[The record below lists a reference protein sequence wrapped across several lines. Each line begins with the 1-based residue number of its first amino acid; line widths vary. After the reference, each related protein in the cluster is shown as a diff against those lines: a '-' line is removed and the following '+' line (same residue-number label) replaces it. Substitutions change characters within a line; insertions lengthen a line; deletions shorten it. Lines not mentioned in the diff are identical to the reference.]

1 MGENKTNPN
10 QEAVPEKKIEKVI
23 SGTAKTK
30 QKSGVSKVTN
40 ALFAEDIKSVI
51 PFVIDEYVIP
61 IIKKGVYEAFTA
73 AMETMIYGKDGRPRK
88 NNGGSS
94 NGRPSYQ
101 GYYDKGK
108 DRERGVPASNRN
120 WSEYEADDIW
130 LENRGDAETVLW
142 KMRDFVEEYG
152 TVSVAEA
159 KQFTGIRHDY
169 PDNSYGWTDLR
180 SAYVSRFRDG
190 YLIVLPQAV
199 WIKSHK

>member
-1 MGENKTNPN
+1 MGENKINPN
-10 QEAVPEKKIEKVI
+10 QAAVPEKKIEKVI

-40 ALFAEDIKSVI
+40 ALFAEDFKSVI

-61 IIKKGVYEAFTA
+61 IFKKGMYEAFNA
-73 AMETMIYGKDGRPRK
+73 VVETLIYGKDGRPK
-88 NNGGSS
+88 KSNSS
-94 NGRPSYQ
+94 NNGRPSYQ
-101 GYYDKGK
+101 GYYDKR
-108 DRERGVPASNRN
+108 DREKERGVSASRN
-120 WSEYEADDIW
+120 WSDYQADDIW

-142 KMRDFVEEYG
+142 NMRSYVEEYG

-159 KQFTGIRHDY
+159 KQFAGLPFDY
-169 PDNSYGWTDLR
+169 PDHNYGWTDLR

-190 YLIVLPQAV
+190 HLVVLPQAV